1 MGHRDRKVAKRLCD
15 PVCRITASVT
25 RALAEKSNRLLPFKD
40 ANRQRKPPQTVPVE
54 VACGGD
60 DGSDAVALRGKISQV
75 VEILHVVEDEKA
87 VRRIC

>member
-1 MGHRDRKVAKRLCD
+1 MGHCNRKVAKCLCD
-15 PVCRITASVT
+15 PVCRITVSVT
-25 RALAEKSNRLLPFKD
+25 RALAEKGNRLLPFED
-40 ANRQRKPPQTVPVE
+40 ANRQRKPSQTVPIE

-60 DGSDAVALRGKISQV
+60 DDPNSTAFRGKTYQV